1 MHYQLV
7 AKAADFTPE
16 ELKDKML
23 GFIPVSGERVHQ
35 FGNWKLSEYENFA
48 VFCKAEGLCEKDYG
62 NLVEQDGI
70 LRQHG
75 FAYGRD
81 FKIYEKTSV
90 HFDSFEFKEIKRHQ
104 DVISSPQGVYAY
116 ISSAGQFYYVT
127 DVRCPFEPDDVVC
140 VMDCHN

>member
-16 ELKDKML
+16 ELKNKML
-23 GFIPVSGERVHQ
+23 GFMSVSGESVHQ
-35 FGNWKLSEYENFA
+35 FGDWNISEYEDFA
-48 VFCKAEGLCEKDYG
+48 AFCRDENLCDETYG
-62 NLVEQDGI
+62 TLAEQDGI
-70 LRQHG
+70 LRQYG
-75 FAYGRD
+75 FAYGKD
-81 FKIYEKTSV
+81 HKIYEKTSV
-90 HFDSFEFKEIKRHQ
+90 HFDSFEFKEIKHYQ

-127 DVRCPFEPDDVVC
+127 DVRCPFEPDDVVY

>member
-16 ELKDKML
+16 ELQK
-23 GFIPVSGERVHQ
+23 
-35 FGNWKLSEYENFA
+35 
-48 VFCKAEGLCEKDYG
+48 
-62 NLVEQDGI
+62 
-70 LRQHG
+70 
-75 FAYGRD
+75 
-81 FKIYEKTSV
+81 KTSV
-90 HFDSFEFKEIKRHQ
+90 HFDSFEFKEVKHYQ

-127 DVRCPFEPDDVVC
+127 DVRCPFEPDDVVY

>member
-23 GFIPVSGERVHQ
+23 GFMPVSDENVHQ
-35 FGNWKLSEYENFA
+35 FGCWQPAKYADFA
-48 VFCKAEGLCEKDYG
+48 EFLKEEGLTADDCNE
-62 NLVEQDGI
+62 LEEQDGF
-70 LRQHG
+70 LRQYG
-75 FAYGRD
+75 FAYGKD
-81 FKIYEKTSV
+81 HKIYEKTSV
-90 HFDSFEFKEIKRHQ
+90 HFDSFEFKGIKHYK

-116 ISSAGQFYYVT
+116 ISSTGQFYYVT
-127 DVRCPFEPDDVVC
+127 DVRCPFEPDDVVY